1 MRILYLSAHSILE
14 ADEVTLLQELEH
26 EVFSPG
32 AYVEPANPGNPG
44 LRPHIFTTM
53 NPQILEQY
61 NKIGA
66 KYPGEDAKNFL
77 TKGFVDNFDAV
88 IIMHLPRWVTNNWLD
103 MKHKFV
109 IWRSIGQSTQ
119 HIEAELKPYRKKG
132 LKVMRYSPKEKSI
145 PGYVGEDAMIRFY
158 KDENE
163 WTGWTGETKEV
174 ITVAQSMKDRGDFC
188 NFGIF
193 DKATRDF
200 PRKLYGTENKSSGI
214 EGGQLEYEVL
224 KSALRASRVYFY
236 AGTQPAS
243 YTLGFIE
250 ALMTGIP
257 IVSIGP
263 RHGNKVFSEQQTFE
277 IDSIIQ
283 NHVNGF
289 WSDNP
294 EELSN
299 YIKQLLEDDV
309 LAQKI
314 SQKGRQTAKAIFGK
328 NQAKADWA
336 QFLDSL

>member
-1 MRILYLSAHSILE
+1 
-14 ADEVTLLQELEH
+14 
-26 EVFSPG
+26 
-32 AYVEPANPGNPG
+32 
-44 LRPHIFTTM
+44 
-53 NPQILEQY
+53 
-61 NKIGA
+61 
-66 KYPGEDAKNFL
+66 
-77 TKGFVDNFDAV
+77 
-88 IIMHLPRWVTNNWLD
+88 
-103 MKHKFV
+103 
-109 IWRSIGQSTQ
+109 
-119 HIEAELKPYRKKG
+119 
-132 LKVMRYSPKEKSI
+132 
-145 PGYVGEDAMIRFY
+145 MIRFY

-243 YTLGFIE
+243 
-250 ALMTGIP
+250 
-257 IVSIGP
+257 
-263 RHGNKVFSEQQTFE
+263 
-277 IDSIIQ
+277 IIQ